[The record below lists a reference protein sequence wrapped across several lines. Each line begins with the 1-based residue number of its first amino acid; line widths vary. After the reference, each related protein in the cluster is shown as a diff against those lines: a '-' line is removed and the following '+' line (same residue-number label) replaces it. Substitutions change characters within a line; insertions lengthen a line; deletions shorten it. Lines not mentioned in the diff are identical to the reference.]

1 MRLIGQTEPGGFVL
15 LRLDD
20 RDGPPVEER
29 ASDIDAGMAKIRER
43 LKLDEDHVLTV
54 TWRF

>member
-1 MRLIGQTEPGGFVL
+1 MRLTGQTEPGGFVL

-43 LKLDEDHVLTV
+43 LKLDEDHVFTV